1 MGPKIGGILILLS
14 RQDGLEEMGWLRA
27 ASFDDLKEG
36 GVIGVDVAGTAVALY
51 LLDGVVYATHNICTH
66 QFAFLS
72 EGYVE
77 DGCIEC
83 PLHQGQ
89 FDIRTGKAQCAPVT
103 GRLATYQV
111 KREGDD
117 IFVDLEAPAVEV
129 EAPKAGLSQDHRS
142 FVIIGGGQA
151 GCRTAQHL
159 RGEGF
164 TGRIVMI
171 AEEGH
176 RPYERPPL
184 SKEVLLGKAGAADC
198 AVLKPAEFDV
208 LDVDLRTG
216 TRASTIDRKA
226 KSVTLS
232 TGETLPYDR
241 LLIATGA
248 RARTLP
254 DGSGDGVLY
263 LRTLEDAQ
271 AIGTALSRARSLAL
285 IGGGFIGLEIASVA
299 REKGLDVTVI
309 EREPALMS
317 RILPPALGQAFQKLA
332 ESKGVAFRLDTKIEA
347 IRRNGAGTTLA
358 FADGGDLT
366 ADLVVAGIGAI
377 ANTELAEQAGLS
389 VQSGGI
395 VIDTACRT
403 SDADIFAAGD
413 CALYPEA
420 VAGARIRLESWAN
433 AEAQGRAA
441 ARAMLGK
448 PAEKPPLPWF
458 WTEQFG
464 LNIQMAGIPQAGD
477 RVAVQGGIGQP
488 ESVYLT
494 ERDGAIASA
503 IIFGDAETF
512 RIARRRLETGADVA
526 EGLRGLRWLDQQEEE
541 SSMGYERALE
551 SLPEQAAPQAKQ
563 FVWPAEGLN
572 RVPDWVY
579 TDDHIYGLEVEKI
592 FKGRTWNY
600 VGLEAEIP
608 NPGDFTRSFVGPV
621 PVVVSRDEEG
631 GINVFENRC
640 SHRAAEFCR
649 ELRGNVQEFV
659 CPYHQWSYDLKGN
672 LAGVPFRRGVDGKGG
687 MPADFDPADHH
698 PRKLSVTTRGGVIFA
713 SYAEDMEPFD
723 VYLGPEMTREFDA
736 TFDGRKLVV
745 LGYYRNTLPGNW
757 KLYHENLKDP
767 YHATLLHTFLVTF
780 GLLVAGNKSQMLC
793 DASGRHGAMCSAKS
807 DGKNVSADAKKE
819 MRAYKEGMQLE
830 EPRFMDFVPEFDS
843 PWSVTMST
851 IWPNLIVQREMNTL
865 GVRHIVPEGPNQ
877 FTMIWTMFGFEGD
890 DEEMTR
896 HRLRQGNLMGP
907 AGFLG
912 LEDNEAMKFVQDG
925 MKHVPGGEHLVALDP
940 GTATGTA
947 DTLISESAIRAM
959 YKHWRDVI
967 GV

>member
-1 MGPKIGGILILLS
+1 
-14 RQDGLEEMGWLRA
+14 MGWLRA

-103 GRLATYQV
+103 GRLATYRV

-129 EAPKAGLSQDHRS
+129 EAPKAPLAQDHRS

-151 GCRTAQHL
+151 GCRAAQHL

-164 TGRIVMI
+164 AGRIVML

-184 SKEVLLGKAGAADC
+184 SKEVLLGKAGADDC
-198 AVLKPAEFDV
+198 AVLKPAEFDA
-208 LDVDLRTG
+208 LEIDLRTG
-216 TRASTIDRKA
+216 SRATAIDRKA

-271 AIGTALSRARSLAL
+271 AIGAALSRARSLAL

-299 REKGLDVTVI
+299 REKGLAVTVI

-317 RILPPALGQAFQKLA
+317 RILPPALGQAFQTLA

-358 FADGGDLT
+358 FADGGEL
-366 ADLVVAGIGAI
+366 AVDLVVAGIGAI
-377 ANTELAEQAGLS
+377 ANAELAEQAGLS
-389 VQSGGI
+389 VKSGGI

-420 VAGARIRLESWAN
+420 VGGTRLRLESWAN

-441 ARAMLGK
+441 ALAMLGK

-477 RVAVQGGIGQP
+477 GVAVQGGIGQP

-551 SLPEQAAPQAKQ
+551 SLPAQATPQAKQ

-723 VYLGPEMTREFDA
+723 SYLGPEMTREFDA

>member
-1 MGPKIGGILILLS
+1 
-14 RQDGLEEMGWLRA
+14 MGWLRA